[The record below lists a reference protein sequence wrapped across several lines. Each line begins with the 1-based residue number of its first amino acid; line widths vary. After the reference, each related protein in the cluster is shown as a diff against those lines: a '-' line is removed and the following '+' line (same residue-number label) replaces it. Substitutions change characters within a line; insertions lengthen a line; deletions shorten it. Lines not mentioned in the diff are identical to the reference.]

1 MVKIGEQ
8 LSELKKAS
16 EELNRLMGLRK
27 ETFWVEGKE
36 KIVISTEELSKQI
49 EEKQKKVR
57 EMKLSIQENNLKT
70 KVGEVTLA
78 EAILQIAD
86 LRKEISALSDL
97 KNNPASYREEKEI
110 KKPQMNLLQIEK
122 IIAQKE
128 NEKTKLDSQIQ
139 SINWQDSK

>member
-1 MVKIGEQ
+1 MKIGEQ